1 MRVVPLPDYRGPWA
15 FLGARR
21 ALVRTLSAAIAEA
34 DVLCLRAPG
43 PIAGLAWKLRCGRP
57 FGVEVVGDPSDAL
70 APGAVASAV
79 RPLARAVLARELRAM
94 CSRAAAVAYV
104 TRATLPERYPT
115 GGWSTAYSSIDLGA
129 EAFASE
135 AESARRAAE
144 ATARISGSSRRRS
157 RLVFVGSLAQLYKGP
172 HLLIDAVARCR
183 ARGLDV
189 ELTLVGD
196 GAHGA
201 SLIVRAAAHGLADHV
216 RFAGPPPPCSAVRNH
231 LDRADL
237 LVFALKE
244 RRTAAGADRGD
255 GARRARAR
263 HPRRRHPAS
272 CCRRSAW
279 CRAATSPRLPTRSR
293 DWC

>member
-1 MRVVPLPDYRGPWA
+1 MQPRRRRRVR
-15 FLGARR
+15 
-21 ALVRTLSAAIAEA
+21 
-34 DVLCLRAPG
+34 
-43 PIAGLAWKLRCGRP
+43 
-57 FGVEVVGDPSDAL
+57 DA
-70 APGAVASAV
+70 
-79 RPLARAVLARELRAM
+79 
-94 CSRAAAVAYV
+94 
-104 TRATLPERYPT
+104 ATLPERYPT

-135 AESARRAAE
+135 AELARRAAE

-201 SLIVRAAAHGLADHV
+201 SLIARAAAHGLADHV
-216 RFAGPPPPCSAVRNH
+216 RFVGQVPAGAAVRTH

-237 LVFALKE
+237 FVLPSLSEGLPRALIEAMARGVPGLGTRVGGIPELLPPERLVP
-244 RRTAAGADRGD
+244 RGD
-255 GARRARAR
+255 VAALADAIARLCSPATDLAALGRQDRDVARRYRASEIG
-263 HPRRRHPAS
+263 PRRAAFY
-272 CCRRSAW
+272 RRLRDAAT
-279 CRAATSPRLPTRSR
+279 RAAAS
-293 DWC
+293 